1 MNNSGF
7 QVAPSRLVTSPGARF
22 GAALIVAFAG
32 SAFGQ
37 AESQP
42 AQSPPPATQETTVR
56 VGASGVRPA
65 APQQAQANT
74 NQQPEA
80 KALLEK
86 SRDAIAAAKT
96 LEFDLFAPQIGLM
109 GGDRSPKDVKA
120 HMILTRADT
129 GGWIMRIT
137 GHGMVAKETAPTE
150 FDVVWDRQAITW
162 VDQQAKTVYTRPFG
176 QAKNFR
182 GLQMIN
188 GLRIP
193 SISGDRP
200 LGEELAQTVMQLQGT
215 EDIGGVPCDVVV
227 TGTALEGQG
236 SRKKVWIAKT
246 DSIPRKLEN
255 IIDSKLISASTS
267 VEFTNMKVNETIPP
281 ERATITPPDGF
292 AIDKAEP
299 AVHKPVKL
307 DKLAVPDFELS
318 SPDGSKVSKASL
330 AGNVAVIQFW
340 GTWSNPSKRSHAE
353 LQALADSYKEKGVK
367 FFIASVREKDAE
379 GVAAYLKEANVALP
393 VLLEADSLAERLDVQ
408 SVPTVVVI
416 GADGANVRM
425 VSNYLKE
432 STMKEVGEG
441 IETALK
447 DASDKKAAEA
457 AAPAPQTAP
466 APQGDSKPA
475 DK

>member
-1 MNNSGF
+1 MNSPRSFFAPLGALVL
-7 QVAPSRLVTSPGARF
+7 VAL
-22 GAALIVAFAG
+22 AG
-32 SAFGQ
+32 SAFAQEHQPQTDPRSHTQTREATVHAGGPQ
-37 AESQP
+37 RPQNIAEP
-42 AQSPPPATQETTVR
+42 A
-56 VGASGVRPA
+56 
-65 APQQAQANT
+65 ANT

-129 GGWIMRIT
+129 GGWIMRMT
-137 GHGMVAKETAPTE
+137 GSGTVAKESTPTE

-162 VDQQAKTVYTRPFG
+162 VDHQAKTVYTRPFG
-176 QAKNFR
+176 QARAFR

-200 LGEELAQTVMQLQGT
+200 LGEELAQPVMQLEGV
-215 EDIGGVPCDVVV
+215 EEIAGVPCDVVI
-227 TGTALEGQG
+227 TGTSLEGNG
-236 SRKKVWIAKT
+236 SRKKVWIAKS

-255 IIDSKLISASTS
+255 IIDSKLINASTS
-267 VEFTNMKVNETIPP
+267 VELSNMKVNETIPP
-281 ERATITPPDGF
+281 ERATITPPEGY
-292 AIDKAEP
+292 AVDKSEP
-299 AVHKPVKL
+299 VVNKPIKL

-318 SPDGSKVSKASL
+318 TPDGSKVSKASL

-340 GTWSNPSKRSHAE
+340 GTWSNPSKRSHEE
-353 LQALADSYKEKGVK
+353 LQQLADSYKDKGVK

-379 GVAAYLKEANVALP
+379 GVNAYIKENNITLP
-393 VLLEADSLAERLDVQ
+393 VLLEGDSLAERLDVQ

-416 GADGANVRM
+416 GADGANVRV
-425 VSNYLKE
+425 VSNYMKE
-432 STMKEVGEG
+432 ATMKEIGEG
-441 IETALK
+441 VETALK
-447 DASDKKAAEA
+447 EAAEKKPA
-457 AAPAPQTAP
+457 DQPAAPA
-466 APQGDSKPA
+466 QGDPHPA